1 LTAPDERVA
10 LVTGAAG
17 GLGAAV
23 ARGLAARGRRVAMV
37 DIAAQELEREAE
49 AIGALATAL
58 PADLAR
64 VDECERVVA
73 ETVERLGR
81 LDILVNSAAI
91 LARTALEDADASA
104 FARIFDT
111 NCRSVFFLCRAALA
125 EMEPRGWGR
134 IVNVT
139 SVGVHVGGYSISSAM
154 YEATKGAVEVF
165 TKTFARYA
173 APKGVTV
180 NAVAPGAMRTRMI
193 LDETPVELLQSFEG
207 TIPIGRLADPE
218 EVAQVVVFLTG
229 EGASYVVGAT
239 FDVNGGLAMP

>member
-1 LTAPDERVA
+1 MASEERVA

-23 ARGLAARGRRVAMV
+23 ARALAERGRRVAMV
-37 DIAAQELEREAE
+37 DIAASELEREA
-49 AIGALATAL
+49 AQIGERATAI
-58 PADLAR
+58 PADLAE
-64 VDECERVVA
+64 VAECERVVSQ
-73 ETVERLGR
+73 TVERLGR

-91 LARTALEDADASA
+91 LARTPLEEADAST

-111 NCRSVFFLCRAALA
+111 NCRSVFFLCRAALG

-173 APKGVTV
+173 APKGIMV

-193 LDETPVELLQSFEG
+193 LDETPPDLLSSFAE
-207 TIPIGRLADPE
+207 TIPIGRLAEPD
-218 EVAQVVVFLTG
+218 EVAHIIVFLTG
-229 EGASYVVGAT
+229 EEASYVVGAT